1 MMPSQE
7 AQSATYFPPDLTIEG
22 SRGDTI
28 LIAKVRTRLIYDE
41 AEVLEQ
47 LISYL
52 QAFKEKYNKD
62 IPFVMFV
69 TREKIDIYLWSNEH
83 LSAPLL
89 TLETNVVLKEY
100 DPEFEQTDKRV
111 SEYYAETLI
120 ESWLKDLI
128 DEWKTENPPYKAE
141 LEEKGILEKLKKAA
155 QGVIR

>member
-7 AQSATYFPPDLTIEG
+7 AQSVTYFPPDLTIEG

-62 IPFVMFV
+62 IPFVMFAN
-69 TREKIDIYLWSNEH
+69 REKIDIYSWGGGH
-83 LSAPLL
+83 LSTPLL

-120 ESWLKDLI
+120 EAWLKDLI

-155 QGVIR
+155 QGVTR